1 VILGKHD
8 NSSSSLILSDIVPYW
23 DHQVLEGRFADG
35 KSLTQRQTVH
45 HNGPMQDQL
54 IVQRIE
60 FDGYIGVT
68 DDELNVRQP
77 MGVDLELD
85 YPQGAFFSAADSDD
99 LSKTIDYA
107 KAVELVVQI
116 GTNEKYRLVERLAE
130 KIVHALF
137 AEFAIAELKLWV
149 RKLKPPLKDV
159 QGSAGV
165 RVIRTRAEFI
175 PEPKPAGFLLES
187 SRFLRKG
194 TVLDV
199 AAGRGRN
206 ALHLAGL
213 GFAVDAVDRDEQA
226 LQELAG
232 LVKQRQLTNVNIQTI
247 DLEHEVTPTAALDNE
262 QYNDRYDDVL
272 VFFYL
277 YRPLFPAL
285 IKALKPGGVLMYET
299 FLVDNHF
306 HHQHPRRKEF
316 CLEHNELLRLAQGL
330 RVLHYEEGQHEGV
343 HGRSDKA
350 FTARLIAQKG

>member
-1 VILGKHD
+1 MH
-8 NSSSSLILSDIVPYW
+8 
-23 DHQVLEGRFADG
+23 
-35 KSLTQRQTVH
+35 
-45 HNGPMQDQL
+45 DQL
-54 IVQRIE
+54 IVQHIE

-68 DDELNVRQP
+68 DDELKVRQP
-77 MGVDLELD
+77 IGVDLELN
-85 YPQGAFFSAADSDD
+85 YPQEAFFSAADSDD
-99 LSKTIDYA
+99 ISKAIDYT

-116 GTNEKYRLVERLAE
+116 GTNGTYRLVERLAE
-130 KIVHALF
+130 KIVHAFF
-137 AEFAIAELKLWV
+137 AEFEIAGLKLWV

-159 QGSAGV
+159 HGSAGV
-165 RVIRTRAEFI
+165 RVTRTKAEFI

-194 TVLDV
+194 TALDV

-213 GFAVDAVDRDEQA
+213 GFTVDAVDRDEQA
-226 LQELAG
+226 LHELAG

-247 DLEHEVTPTAALDNE
+247 DLEHEAVSTAALDND

-277 YRPLFPAL
+277 YRPLFRAL

-299 FLVDNHF
+299 FLIDNHF
-306 HHQHPRRKEF
+306 HYGHPRRKEF

-330 RVLHYEEGQHEGV
+330 RILHYEEGQHEGV
-343 HGRSDKA
+343 HGHSDKA